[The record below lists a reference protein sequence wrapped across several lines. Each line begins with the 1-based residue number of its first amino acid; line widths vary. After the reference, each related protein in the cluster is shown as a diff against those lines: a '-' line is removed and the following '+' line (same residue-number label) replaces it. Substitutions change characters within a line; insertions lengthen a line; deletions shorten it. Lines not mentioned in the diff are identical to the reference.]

1 MLSADHRHT
10 HAHRPASQAERAA
23 AWLSLACA
31 LHCLLV
37 PVTMSVL
44 PLVGA
49 AGFALT
55 ERAELAL
62 SIGVV
67 GSALLGLFW
76 GYRRHRDLRVV
87 LATLIGL
94 TAYLVGHAY
103 EESWVGL
110 SLAVGGGLVLAGSA
124 FLGGR
129 LAHHCEDAQCAG
141 ST

>member
-1 MLSADHRHT
+1 MLSGDHRHT
-10 HAHRPASQAERAA
+10 HARRPASQVERAA

-37 PVTMSVL
+37 PVTMSLL

-49 AGFALT
+49 AGFAVSERT
-55 ERAELAL
+55 EAML
-62 SIGVV
+62 SIAVV

-76 GYRRHRDLRVV
+76 GYRRHRDVRVV
-87 LATLIGL
+87 LATLTGL
-94 TAYLVGHAY
+94 AAYLVGHAF
-103 EESWVGL
+103 EGSWVGL
-110 SLAVGGGLVLAGSA
+110 SLAVAGGIVLAGSA

-129 LAHHCEDAQCAG
+129 LAHHCEDAQCAS